1 MIQMS
6 LISIDMINAVVAV
19 KGDEI
24 IYPGVSAVHTN
35 KHQVAHVSSPDAVSV
50 CLPVG
55 WSIQNGDQRNRE
67 TL

>member
-1 MIQMS
+1 M
-6 LISIDMINAVVAV
+6 AAV

-55 WSIQNGDQRNRE
+55 WSIQNGDHARQADAMGEQKNAMKVFGN
-67 TL
+67 